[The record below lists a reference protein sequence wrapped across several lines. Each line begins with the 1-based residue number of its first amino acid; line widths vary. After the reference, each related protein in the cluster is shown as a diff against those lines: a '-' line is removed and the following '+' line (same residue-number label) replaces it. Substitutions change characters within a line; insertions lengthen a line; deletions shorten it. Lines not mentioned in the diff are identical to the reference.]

1 MAERSRTRE
10 KLDTPPMFVVLLFT
24 GHLAPIKTVDAL
36 SEAAPILRREG
47 VRFQLLIAGEGE
59 CRDLPRLALE
69 AGRPASDLAALVR
82 PISRLAGPAS
92 RADPNSSRCQDYR
105 LDR

>member
-10 KLDTPPMFVVLLFT
+10 KLDIPADVVVLLFT

-59 CRDLPRLALE
+59 CRYLPR
-69 AGRPASDLAALVR
+69 ASLSKL
-82 PISRLAGPAS
+82 ST
-92 RADPNSSRCQDYR
+92 
-105 LDR
+105 